1 MPPLPIFHTA
11 RRDLPLGSHTYFAG
25 ILNLTP
31 DSFSDGG
38 EYVSLEGAKERFH
51 AMTAE
56 GAEIIDIGGES
67 TRPGFEPVSEAEE
80 LQRVVPFIEAVR
92 GETEALISV
101 DTSKSAVAAA
111 ALAAGADM
119 VNDIW
124 GAQGDPAMAEVIG
137 AGKAACILMHNRP
150 AEAAGK
156 GDVIAA
162 ILEFWEVSV
171 ARVLAAGVA
180 AESIILDPGLG
191 FGKTYEENWEI
202 MQRLESLQAAG
213 YPLLLGASRKSMLAR
228 LLQIEDPKARL
239 SGTLGTTARAIQ
251 AGVAFL
257 RVHDVRENRE
267 CAEVL
272 NHCNHA
278 TK

>member
-1 MPPLPIFHTA
+1 MPPLRIFHTA

-56 GAEIIDIGGES
+56 VAEIIDIGGES

-111 ALAAGADM
+111 ALAAGRAAA
-119 VNDIW
+119 W
-124 GAQGDPAMAEVIG
+124 AQRPHRRRPRSR
-137 AGKAACILMHNRP
+137 ACTCHV
-150 AEAAGK
+150 AK
-156 GDVIAA
+156 G
-162 ILEFWEVSV
+162 
-171 ARVLAAGVA
+171 G
-180 AESIILDPGLG
+180 
-191 FGKTYEENWEI
+191 EE
-202 MQRLESLQAAG
+202 
-213 YPLLLGASRKSMLAR
+213 
-228 LLQIEDPKARL
+228 
-239 SGTLGTTARAIQ
+239 
-251 AGVAFL
+251 
-257 RVHDVRENRE
+257 
-267 CAEVL
+267 
-272 NHCNHA
+272 
-278 TK
+278 